1 MIRNGFLNQIYR
13 PDGED
18 SWSLTCFWEQKA
30 GEKLFCFTFVCRK
43 QTEVE
48 MAKRYKIILFL
59 FFIAN
64 MAFAE
69 GGLDS
74 LLIDLD
80 QTILRHE
87 IYKNRRE
94 DRIHDLKEKVAMAVP
109 GTIAAYQLND
119 CIYREYKSYMCDS
132 AVLYLTKFA

>member
-1 MIRNGFLNQIYR
+1 
-13 PDGED
+13 
-18 SWSLTCFWEQKA
+18 
-30 GEKLFCFTFVCRK
+30 
-43 QTEVE
+43 

-109 GTIAAYQLND
+109 GPIASYQL
-119 CIYREYKSYMCDS
+119 Y
-132 AVLYLTKFA
+132 V